1 MKKLKLLFVLFAAFL
16 ILPFAV
22 FAEGEEE
29 AVEQTE
35 SAETLDST
43 AEGENTESKEV
54 KIYFFRGEGCPHC
67 QDAEEWFKSIEEEYG
82 SFFEIVDYETWQN
95 EDNAK
100 LMQEVAEARGET
112 AEGVPYIIVGDK
124 SWNGFTESYEEEII
138 DQIKTM
144 FEQPVAERYDIMTYL
159 KTGKKADKEESSND
173 VLVLV
178 VVLLVVGAA
187 GFGIYKL
194 RDSSNS

>member
-1 MKKLKLLFVLFAAFL
+1 MKKLKVLLVLFAAFL

-29 AVEQTE
+29 VPEDAEVVETTE
-35 SAETLDST
+35 APEAT
-43 AEGENTESKEV
+43 EESKEV

-67 QDAEEWFKSIEEEYG
+67 QEAEEWFKSIEEEYG

-124 SWNGFTESYEEEII
+124 SWNGFTESYEEEIL
-138 DQIKTM
+138 DQVKSL
-144 FEQPVAERYDIMTYL
+144 FEQPVSERYDIMSYL
-159 KTGKKADKEESSND
+159 KTGKKSEEKSSSND
-173 VLVLV
+173 VLVLGV
-178 VVLLVVGAA
+178 ILLIVGASCFA
-187 GFGIYKL
+187 IYKL
-194 RDSSNS
+194 RDSSNE